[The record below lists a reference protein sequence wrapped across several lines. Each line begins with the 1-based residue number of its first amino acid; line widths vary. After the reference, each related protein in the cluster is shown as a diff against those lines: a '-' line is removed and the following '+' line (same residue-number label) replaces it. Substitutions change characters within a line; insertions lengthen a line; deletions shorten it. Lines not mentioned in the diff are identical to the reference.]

1 AQAEVLAAAPENDE
15 ERIRLLHETHLL
27 DGHVR
32 EDLDLLAKRAADVF
46 KVGFAVISAIDR
58 DKEFIVGQSKDLP
71 GVRTK
76 DGTDMI
82 VMRRDDAVCNHV
94 VSTGEVLVVEDTQ
107 RDPMFADHPA
117 VELWNTRF
125 YAGAPLRLPD
135 GHVLGALCLLD
146 NEPHELTEKETQ
158 LLETLAADVVAV
170 ITGEEADEVK
180 LEDEKEP
187 ASATVGQIVPDSA
200 ARNISPPPALR
211 IIIEGEAFHGAGLLR
226 TGTRTAA
233 AVGCLERGRHR
244 HCCLRRSPRSL
255 PPPFRSFASAA
266 ARPGAS
272 SFPCLRSEEHTSEL
286 QS

>member
-1 AQAEVLAAAPENDE
+1 IRQNWPNVRIVLALWNCPEHLTVKDAHQMLGADALVTSVHEAVARIRRLLKPVEAQAEVLAAAPENDE

-107 RDPMFADHPA
+107 RDPMFAEHPA

-125 YAGAPLRLPD
+125 YAGAPLKLPD

-187 ASATVGQIVPDSA
+187 ASATVGQMVP
-200 ARNISPPPALR
+200 
-211 IIIEGEAFHGAGLLR
+211 G
-226 TGTRTAA
+226 
-233 AVGCLERGRHR
+233 
-244 HCCLRRSPRSL
+244 
-255 PPPFRSFASAA
+255 
-266 ARPGAS
+266 
-272 SFPCLRSEEHTSEL
+272 
-286 QS
+286 